1 MGFQSEDFRLKMSNR
16 LKVTLDGLYD
26 SFNMADSA
34 TDPIQI
40 VRRFS
45 RNDDREIVAFCAA
58 ALAFG
63 RVTSVMQSVQRV
75 VDVMGDRPAAFIRRF
90 SPARDARPLQ
100 DFVHRWTRGVDVV
113 ALLWVLH
120 QMLERSGTIESFF
133 LEGDD
138 GGEDVRGALDSFS
151 QRAMALD
158 LSEAYGLVPAR
169 PGVGYFFPRPS
180 GGSGCKRLN
189 LFMRWLVRR
198 DALDLGVWRRVSPAR
213 LVVPLDTHIIR
224 VGRCLKLTRYTSPGW
239 PMALDITRAL
249 RLLDPADPVK
259 YDFSVCH
266 LGMMNA
272 CGFQTPR
279 GSANCPLKGVCSPRG
294 AQRSIR
300 RATPA

>member
-1 MGFQSEDFRLKMSNR
+1 MSNR

-63 RVTSVMQSVQRV
+63 RVTSVMQSVRRV

-90 SPARDARPLQ
+90 SPARDGTPLQ

-120 QMLERSGTIESFF
+120 QMIERSGTLESFF

-138 GGEDVRGALDSFS
+138 SGEDVREALDSFS
-151 QRAMALD
+151 RRAMSLD
-158 LSEAYGLVPAR
+158 LAEAYGRVPAR

-180 GGSGCKRLN
+180 GGSACKRLN
-189 LFMRWLVRR
+189 LFMRWMVRR
-198 DALDLGVWRRVSPAR
+198 DALDLGVWTRVSPAR

-259 YDFSVCH
+259 YDFSICH

-272 CGFQTPR
+272 CGFNRPQKD
-279 GSANCPLKGVCSPRG
+279 SQCPLRG
-294 AQRSIR
+294 ACHPRPPSRIASRTQGDLALR
-300 RATPA
+300 RR